1 MYATC
6 SLLVEENESVRSWF
20 DERFGDDF
28 VPMPFEAHWPSAP
41 DALTTGDAD
50 EDVVAEDD
58 VAELDGNAMDD
69 GAVRSHGFALRPDL
83 HGCDG
88 FYVARWVRKPEPG
101 RDPRNTY

>member
-1 MYATC
+1 MLAEARI
-6 SLLVEENESVRSWF
+6 LLRLHRS
-20 DERFGDDF
+20 GLP
-28 VPMPFEAHWPSAP
+28 VPALL
-41 DALTTGDAD
+41 DADVD

-101 RDPRNTY
+101 RDPRSTY

>member
-1 MYATC
+1 
-6 SLLVEENESVRSWF
+6 
-20 DERFGDDF
+20 
-28 VPMPFEAHWPSAP
+28 
-41 DALTTGDAD
+41 
-50 EDVVAEDD
+50 VAEDD

-101 RDPRNTY
+101 RDPRSTY